1 MRKAKRLADRPVL
14 FAYQRRSPES
24 GVHDQHRG
32 FRCENSEGANECRPA
47 ASLCSDDEQLL
58 DELHLRHRVAL
69 CHPPHPSF
77 SDHVHGFDSSQCSP
91 RRPHGSV
98 PLGKPSVIVLHNV
111 IEMFALPQTATSSD
125 GAILFQVLNGRW
137 ICAVL
142 IDVDHPGRRLPG
154 CAKALRKKRF
164 AAAAS
169 RLEVRRKSMVCL
181 WNRPRDRGIA
191 PGLSP

>member
-1 MRKAKRLADRPVL
+1 MDVRTAAWHSIV
-14 FAYQRRSPES
+14 
-24 GVHDQHRG
+24 G

-47 ASLCSDDEQLL
+47 VSLCRDAEQLL

-69 CHPPHPSF
+69 CHPP
-77 SDHVHGFDSSQCSP
+77 P